1 MRNAQV
7 KASQAVAALL
17 LLLSWMPVSAQSIS
31 SVTGTLQHNA
41 QVTVVGSGF
50 GTKTQ
55 AGPVVWDNME
65 SGSFSP
71 LWSSTGSPGTLNV
84 NSDNQRHDNSHYN
97 GMANFVGNQYVEH
110 ASFTGGSNSPRWYCQ
125 YWFKLGTDWNWGTA
139 TNGGLGSNLANVKFF
154 RMWSTGSATDNWVCA
169 TEGWS
174 NRAFTRVQVRSTNRI
189 GSAVASRKI
198 GPWGS
203 GIFSSS
209 NTKTA
214 LSAAYAMVP

>member
-139 TNGGLGSNLANVKFF
+139 TNGGLALTWPMSSSSGCGPPVRQRTIGFVPP
-154 RMWSTGSATDNWVCA
+154 RG
-169 TEGWS
+169 GRI
-174 NRAFTRVQVRSTNRI
+174 RAFTRVQVRSTNRI

-214 LSAAYAMVP
+214 LSEAYAMVP